1 MKTVL
6 DNIHWQETRQRIEA
20 LSPQQNRLWGKMTV
34 HEMVVHCTDQV
45 RLALGEKSGRPIN
58 NWFLENIVIKLILLG
73 MPAPKGKVET
83 VKELKQGAGGTPT
96 DKFDTDIRA
105 LVDAVERFRMDRNKS
120 FPHPAF
126 GRLSRADWGKLIWTH
141 LDHHLRQFSA

>member
-20 LSPQQNRLWGKMTV
+20 LTPQHKRQWGKMTV
-34 HEMVVHCTDQV
+34 HEMIVHCTDQV
-45 RLALGEKSGRPIN
+45 RLALGEKSGKPYNSWI
-58 NWFLENIVIKLILLG
+58 LENIVIKLVLWGL
-73 MPAPKGKVET
+73 PAPKGKVET
-83 VKELKQGAGGTPT
+83 LQELKQGIGGTVPT
-96 DKFDTDIRA
+96 VFEADIRT
-105 LVDAVERFRMDRNKS
+105 LVDAVERFRSDRAKS

-126 GRLSRADWGKLIWTH
+126 GKLSRADWGKLIWTH

>member
-6 DNIHWQETRQRIEA
+6 DNVHWQETRQRIESVTP
-20 LSPQQNRLWGKMTV
+20 LHPRLWRKMSA
-34 HEMVVHCTDQV
+34 HEMMVHCTDQV
-45 RLALGEKSGRPIN
+45 RLAIGEKSGPRIN
-58 NWFLENIVIKLILLG
+58 SWFLEKIVIRLVLWG

-83 VKELKQGAGGTPT
+83 IPTLKQGAGGTAPL
-96 DKFDTDIRA
+96 DFLDDRDR
-105 LVDAVERFRMDRNKS
+105 LVDAVERFRITRTEP

-126 GRLSRADWGKLIWTH
+126 GNLTRAEWGKLIWMH